1 MVERE
6 KEKEGGGG
14 GGGREVF
21 SQLSLEGFSKKP
33 R

>member
-6 KEKEGGGG
+6 KEKEGGG